1 MKQIKELTDLELSVA
16 LAETI
21 QQLETLQGQRMGIM
35 TEVQTRVEKTKK
47 EASDNVANEALDLA
61 EKINNT
67 PIISKSIKK

>member
-35 TEVQTRVEKTKK
+35 TEVQTRVEATKK

-61 EKINNT
+61 EKINKT

>member
-21 QQLETLQGQRMGIM
+21 QQLETLQGQRMGIL

>member
-21 QQLETLQGQRMGIM
+21 QQLETLQGQRVGIL

>member
-35 TEVQTRVEKTKK
+35 IEVQTRVEKTKK

>member
-21 QQLETLQGQRMGIM
+21 QQVETLQGQRMGIL
-35 TEVQTRVEKTKK
+35 TEVQSRVEKTKK

>member
-16 LAETI
+16 LAETT
-21 QQLETLQGQRMGIM
+21 QQLETLQGQRMGIL